1 MGGTVA
7 YVCEQDVG
15 PPVVGAKAE
24 RHMLKRALLVVP
36 LLAVGALTV
45 ACDPGIS
52 VTFENQTDH
61 EIRVSVD
68 DDPDLAP
75 AYDAVAAGATRRLSY
90 LSRNPEVFR
99 VVIIDESGG
108 VLLDEIFTIEEL
120 EARGMRFVVDDAGVQ
135 EESDVP
141 SK

>member
-1 MGGTVA
+1 
-7 YVCEQDVG
+7 
-15 PPVVGAKAE
+15 
-24 RHMLKRALLVVP
+24 MLRRTLLVIP
-36 LLAVGALTV
+36 LIVVGALTV

-61 EIRVSVD
+61 GIRVSVD

-75 AYDAVAAGATRRLSY
+75 AYDAVAAGATRTLSA

-99 VVIIDESGG
+99 VVIVDESGG

-120 EARGMRFVVDDAGVQ
+120 EARGMRFVVDDEGVQ
-135 EESDVP
+135 EDSEVP
-141 SK
+141 PE